1 MHILTHLLVL
11 TNLAFI
17 FGLLI
22 STTSTAS
29 TVTPSQNDV
38 IMLNQIVVLNQIIR
52 HETRHRLILEDT
64 VKQLMVDFEN
74 LKSLQSASE
83 KKISALTQAKADQDA
98 MNQQLIENMTS
109 VRVEN
114 ENLKQELL
122 TNFSNSGL
130 HSCNCNSKNV
140 TEELKDF
147 KTNYRYMTLSLLD
160 IQQKTDVMQ
169 GLSKIF
175 VSTFFYVSAYS

>member
-17 FGLLI
+17 FGL
-22 STTSTAS
+22 TSTAS

-38 IMLNQIVVLNQIIR
+38 FMLNQIIVLNQIIR
-52 HETRHRLILEDT
+52 HETRQRLILEDT
-64 VKQLMVDFEN
+64 VKQLMADF
-74 LKSLQSASE
+74 
-83 KKISALTQAKADQDA
+83 
-98 MNQQLIENMTS
+98 
-109 VRVEN
+109 

-175 VSTFFYVSAYS
+175 VLTFFMYQIKVKTIKFRIISVWTRILYEF

>member
-17 FGLLI
+17 FGL
-22 STTSTAS
+22 TSTAS

-38 IMLNQIVVLNQIIR
+38 FMLNQIIVLNQIIR
-52 HETRHRLILEDT
+52 HETRQRLILEDT
-64 VKQLMVDFEN
+64 VKQLMADF
-74 LKSLQSASE
+74 
-83 KKISALTQAKADQDA
+83 
-98 MNQQLIENMTS
+98 
-109 VRVEN
+109 

-140 TEELKDF
+140 TEELNDF

-175 VSTFFYVSAYS
+175 VLTFFYVSA

>member
-17 FGLLI
+17 FGL
-22 STTSTAS
+22 TSTAS

-38 IMLNQIVVLNQIIR
+38 VMLNQIIVLNQIIR
-52 HETRHRLILEDT
+52 HETRQRLILEDT
-64 VKQLMVDFEN
+64 VKQLMADF
-74 LKSLQSASE
+74 
-83 KKISALTQAKADQDA
+83 
-98 MNQQLIENMTS
+98 
-109 VRVEN
+109 

-122 TNFSNSGL
+122 TNFSNSGI

-175 VSTFFYVSAYS
+175 VSTFFLCISLKLKQLRYKCIISYHLSLDTNTLRILKLSR

>member
-1 MHILTHLLVL
+1 MHILTHLLFL

-17 FGLLI
+17 SGLLI
-22 STTSTAS
+22 STTATAS

-38 IMLNQIVVLNQIIR
+38 FMLNQIIVLNQIIR
-52 HETRHRLILEDT
+52 QETRQRLILEDT
-64 VKQLMVDFEN
+64 VKQLMADF
-74 LKSLQSASE
+74 
-83 KKISALTQAKADQDA
+83 
-98 MNQQLIENMTS
+98 
-109 VRVEN
+109 

-169 GLSKIF
+169 GF
-175 VSTFFYVSAYS
+175 VNFLYQHFFYVSA

>member
-1 MHILTHLLVL
+1 MT
-11 TNLAFI
+11 
-17 FGLLI
+17 
-22 STTSTAS
+22 
-29 TVTPSQNDV
+29 
-38 IMLNQIVVLNQIIR
+38 
-52 HETRHRLILEDT
+52 
-64 VKQLMVDFEN
+64 DFDN
-74 LKSLQSASE
+74 MKSLQFASE
-83 KKISALTQAKADQDA
+83 IKISALTQAKADQDA
-98 MNQQLIENMTS
+98 MNQQLIETMTS

-122 TNFSNSGL
+122 TNFSTSGL
-130 HSCNCNSKNV
+130 NSCNCNSKNV

-175 VSTFFYVSAYS
+175 VSTFVFMYQLKVKTIKIQMYYFVSSQFGHEYFTNFKIK

>member
-17 FGLLI
+17 FGL
-22 STTSTAS
+22 TSTAS

-38 IMLNQIVVLNQIIR
+38 FMLNQIIVLNQIIR
-52 HETRHRLILEDT
+52 HETRQRLILEDT
-64 VKQLMVDFEN
+64 VKQLMADF
-74 LKSLQSASE
+74 
-83 KKISALTQAKADQDA
+83 
-98 MNQQLIENMTS
+98 
-109 VRVEN
+109 

-175 VSTFFYVSAYS
+175 VLTFFYVSA

>member
-1 MHILTHLLVL
+1 MHILTHLLFL

-38 IMLNQIVVLNQIIR
+38 IMLNQIIVLNQIIR
-52 HETRHRLILEDT
+52 QETRHRLKLEDT
-64 VKQLMVDFEN
+64 VKQLMADF
-74 LKSLQSASE
+74 
-83 KKISALTQAKADQDA
+83 
-98 MNQQLIENMTS
+98 
-109 VRVEN
+109 

-122 TNFSNSGL
+122 TNFSNSGI

-175 VSTFFYVSAYS
+175 VSTFFIMYQLKVKTIKIQMYHFVSSQFGHEYFTNFKIK

>member
-17 FGLLI
+17 FGL
-22 STTSTAS
+22 TSTAS

-38 IMLNQIVVLNQIIR
+38 FMLNQIIVLNQIIR
-52 HETRHRLILEDT
+52 HETTLRLKLEET
-64 VKQLMVDFEN
+64 LKQLMTDFEN
-74 LKSLQSASE
+74 MKSLQSASE
-83 KKISALTQAKADQDA
+83 KNISALTQAKADQDV

-122 TNFSNSGL
+122 TNFSTSGL

-169 GLSKIF
+169 GF
-175 VSTFFYVSAYS
+175 VKFLYQHFFMYQL

>member
-38 IMLNQIVVLNQIIR
+38 FMLNQIIVLNQIIR
-52 HETRHRLILEDT
+52 HETRQRLILEDT
-64 VKQLMVDFEN
+64 VKQLVADF
-74 LKSLQSASE
+74 
-83 KKISALTQAKADQDA
+83 
-98 MNQQLIENMTS
+98 
-109 VRVEN
+109 

-175 VSTFFYVSAYS
+175 VLTFFMYQIKVKTIKFRIISAWTRILYEF